1 MDVNNPISESRPS
14 NEPPKLTLVWEWPL
28 RLWHWAVAT
37 SVTVA
42 LLTGLV
48 PQLDYFSVHRIAG
61 ISVVGLIVFRFL
73 WGLLGGT
80 YARFN
85 NYWTTPRALIHH
97 FTGKAEPRAHTS
109 PGVLLTL
116 AVLLT
121 LTLQSVAGLLTTDD
135 VFYEGPLVQFA
146 DDEIVENA
154 TDLHRQGW
162 KFIVALI
169 AIHLSAHVVYLVF
182 FRSRIPLSMFTGR
195 KPTHEPDTTWSIWR
209 AAIAFSVALVAFL
222 ILLYYSR

>member
-1 MDVNNPISESRPS
+1 M
-14 NEPPKLTLVWEWPL
+14 NEQPKLTLVWEWPL
-28 RLWHWAVAT
+28 RLWHWAVAI
-37 SVTVA
+37 SVSVA

-61 ISVVGLIVFRFL
+61 ISVVALIVYRLL
-73 WGLLGGT
+73 WGVFGGT
-80 YARFN
+80 YARFK
-85 NYWTTPRALIHH
+85 NYWTTPKAFIHH

-121 LTLQSVAGLLTTDD
+121 LTLQSVAGLFTTDD

-146 DDEIVENA
+146 EDEIVETA
-154 TDLHRQGW
+154 TDLHHQVW
-162 KFIVALI
+162 KFILALI
-169 AIHLSAHVVYLVF
+169 AIHLSAHIVYLCF
-182 FRSRIPLSMFTGR
+182 LRSRIPLSMFTGR
-195 KPTHEPDTTWSIWR
+195 KFTEDPDTTWSVWG
-209 AAIAFSVALVAFL
+209 ATIAFAVAVAVFL